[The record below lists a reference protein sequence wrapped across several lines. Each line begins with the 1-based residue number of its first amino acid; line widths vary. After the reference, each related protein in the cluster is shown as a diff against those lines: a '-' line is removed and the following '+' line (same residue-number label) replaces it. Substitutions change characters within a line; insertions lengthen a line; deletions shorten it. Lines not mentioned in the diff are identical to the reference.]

1 MVIREKMRKPGTK
14 KRRVEIKRI
23 ENKNALMVTFSKRRS
38 GLFRKTNRL
47 ADLYGLD
54 LAMVVFSPGGRAFT
68 TGNLSLVDRYLDQD
82 DTAEGGG
89 AAGHVPG
96 EAMVAVSS
104 SAPTHVPPS
113 LAPETVPQAAPAAA
127 VNAVPMDVQA
137 ASSAAPGFT
146 KKGLRGYM
154 RCLEELRRRVVDR
167 MNHLE
172 GKEKAKSNRE
182 KAKSN
187 EEKTN
192 AEVSQDPAANGSDN
206 PFRTFL

>member
-1 MVIREKMRKPGTK
+1 MFAEEVVIRKKMRKPGTK

-23 ENKNALMVTFSKRRS
+23 ENKNARMVTFSKRRA

-82 DTAEGGG
+82 DTAEGG

-96 EAMVAVSS
+96 EGAMVAVSS
-104 SAPTHVPPS
+104 SADTHVPPS
-113 LAPETVPQAAPAAA
+113 LAPQTVPQAAPAAA
-127 VNAVPMDVQA
+127 VNAFPMDVQA
-137 ASSAAPGFT
+137 ASSAVPGFT

-154 RCLEELRRRVVDR
+154 RCLEVLRRRVVAR
-167 MNHLE
+167 MNYLE
-172 GKEKAKSNRE
+172 GEE

-187 EEKTN
+187 EEKTKSNEEKTN
-192 AEVSQDPAANGSDN
+192 AAANGCDN
-206 PFRTFL
+206 PS

>member
-1 MVIREKMRKPGTK
+1 MRKPGTK

-23 ENKNALMVTFSKRRS
+23 ENKNARMVTFSKRRA

-82 DTAEGGG
+82 DTAEGG

-96 EAMVAVSS
+96 EGAMVAVSS
-104 SAPTHVPPS
+104 SADTHVPPS
-113 LAPETVPQAAPAAA
+113 LAPQTVPQAAPAAA
-127 VNAVPMDVQA
+127 VNAFPMDVQA
-137 ASSAAPGFT
+137 ASSAVPGFT

-154 RCLEELRRRVVDR
+154 RCLEVLRRRVVAR
-167 MNHLE
+167 MNYLE
-172 GKEKAKSNRE
+172 GEE

-192 AEVSQDPAANGSDN
+192 AAANGCDN
-206 PFRTFL
+206 PS